1 MCLILSVELSQMP
14 KKEAELFAAQ
24 TLSSSV
30 ELYFQGTTSFFGRD
44 NARFNISE
52 AGQGCA
58 CSMLTDDA
66 DCNFEFWDFQPSL
79 LPPTASLLANINERV
94 PNGFIV
100 EALWAGDKPEETL
113 TVSIDELKDLVLKNQ
128 IKTKAKYVVENNATN
143 RQT

>member
-1 MCLILSVELSQMP
+1 MP

-30 ELYFQGTTSFFGRD
+30 ELYFQGTTSFFGRG

-52 AGQGCA
+52 VGEGCA

-66 DCNFEFWDFQPSL
+66 DWNAEFWDFQPSV
-79 LPPTASLLANINERV
+79 LPPTANLLANINERV